1 MSDRVHDW
9 PRRLEIDPS
18 AFLAPGAVVTGE
30 VKLGARS
37 SVWFNTVVRGDTDA
51 IAIGADTNLQ
61 DLTLVHVDHGRPTAV
76 GNRVTVGHRAILH
89 GCVIEDDCLIGM
101 GAILLSGS
109 RVGSGSLIAAGALVR
124 EGQSIPAG
132 SLAVGAPA
140 RVIGP
145 VGEPH
150 RQAIRDGAE
159 HYAALSREYLACGFG
174 QHIPPVNDVRGA
186 LGIPPAPMRH
196 AEWGRILAVLA
207 ESPDWAAEQFARHGA
222 EAFARRPGHGRWS
235 AAEVAAHLA
244 DADAEVFAPRLERL
258 LAEHRPLLAEVD
270 LVARRH
276 GADPPV
282 EPAAGILERWQQA
295 RRAALA
301 RLVTCGRAEWSRR
314 GTHSARGPYSIADLA
329 RAWAEHDL
337 SHRQQ
342 MLRALEAGR

>member
-51 IAIGADTNLQ
+51 IVIGADTNLQ
-61 DLTLVHVDHGRPTAV
+61 DLTLVHVDHGQPTVV

-89 GCVIEDDCLIGM
+89 GCVIEDECLIGM

-109 RVGSGSLIAAGALVR
+109 TVGSGSLIAAGALLR
-124 EGQSIPAG
+124 EGQSIPSG

-150 RQAIRDGAE
+150 REAIRNGAQ

-174 QHIPPVNDVRGA
+174 QHLPPLNDVRGA
-186 LGIPPAPMRH
+186 LGIPPPAMQH
-196 AEWGRILAVLA
+196 SEWGRILAALA
-207 ESPDWAAEQFARHGA
+207 ESPDWAAELLGGHGA
-222 EAFARRPGHGRWS
+222 EAFARRPGPGRWS
-235 AAEVAAHLA
+235 AAEVTAHLT
-244 DADAEVFAPRLERL
+244 DADREVFAPRLERL
-258 LAEHRPLLAEVD
+258 LTEHRPLLADVD
-270 LVARRH
+270 LVGGLR
-276 GADPPV
+276 GTDPP
-282 EPAAGILERWQQA
+282 AAPPGELLELWQRA
-295 RRAALA
+295 RGAALA

-329 RAWAEHDL
+329 
-337 SHRQQ
+337 
-342 MLRALEAGR
+342 